1 MVRRNSARVLSF
13 FVRVQKLNRKA
24 CLVSTIIVGLC
35 LACNPLFAQVNTGRI
50 LGTITDQ
57 SGGVIAGAMV
67 TVTNTGT
74 GVARTLTTDQAGEY
88 IAPNLLPGTYS
99 VRATSMGFQTFER
112 QNIAVGVGQDT
123 RIDAQLVPGQVTQT
137 VEVTS
142 APPLLDTTSAVVSG
156 TLEAQAIVDLPL
168 NGRNFENLLV
178 LRPGV
183 VAAPGGGTLTTS
195 TNGLQPQDNNYF
207 FEGLDSNDPFSG
219 QSITNTT
226 LPFGD
231 AATILPI
238 DAIQELNVENN
249 APAEFGRRPGAV
261 INIGLK
267 SGTNTIHGSAYAFGR
282 DGAWDARDF
291 LNPPATTA
299 PQPVELE
306 QWGAT
311 VGGPIVKKKLF
322 YFAGFERQSYSV
334 GNSFPEQ
341 IPTSASIGDPS
352 QSIPDAAAFL
362 ASKNIPLN
370 PLSLKLLPLYGTNTG
385 PSSAFS
391 NGFPDVISVDNGI
404 GKLDYHINDH
414 HTISGSYFYGTGDAI
429 GEDAVRT
436 QPFFRQTGGLTA
448 EFLTTSW
455 TWTPNSTWV
464 NDLRIGWNR
473 YLRQLAVADN
483 TTPASSDGI
492 NTGITNPL
500 LLGLPAI
507 EVSGFTQLGGDSN
520 SPKAFG
526 PGNDYDVVDH
536 VSFLHGKHAF
546 KFGGEALYY
555 TAFDAQFNAG
565 RGIFSFKSNA
575 VVNGVPL
582 NPLESFLAGAPD
594 PKQGGRILEGSANRT
609 FSQWNFSGFFEDS
622 WRATK
627 KLTVNMGLRYEYY
640 TPLSE
645 INNLIGSFSPQ
656 VGFEQQGV
664 NISHPYNPDYKDVSP
679 RLGIAYDLTGKGTT
693 VIRAGFGFYYTEI
706 IDLQLVGDTS
716 LPGSNPGISSIPTAF
731 ATVLPNGTVQAP
743 LNPRNGIGSAAVSI
757 PGSNLDWNL
766 APVPVLPASVSNGF
780 VCGNGLRPGPGLPK
794 NPAPCSVLFT
804 TPNLP
809 SPRVTSW
816 NLGIQH
822 AFSPG
827 LSIEA
832 NYIGN
837 HGSRLTS
844 ITDINQINP
853 NSPAELACGHC
864 ESITDLP
871 FYSQFPYLQYIDQ
884 MSDTAISNYEG
895 LQATLTA
902 RNFHNLSFIAG
913 YTYSHAL
920 DDLPGGDFHVVNP
933 QNSLNPMGDYGASQ
947 FDVRHHFSFTP
958 TYNIP
963 GKKSPGQ
970 LLEGW
975 VLSSAIVFETGQP
988 WSPTDSTDLS
998 GTNELQDRWDF
1009 YGTPS
1014 DFNATFNPPA
1024 FYPGNITLANGTQ
1037 VINPGLPQECVQQA
1051 TAIGSFNPANPNNP
1065 TGRFFN
1071 TGCYVAGPGARSFM
1085 IAPAP
1090 GQFGTMARNLFYGP
1104 HFADWDFSIFKNWKF
1119 KERLTAQFRAEFFNI
1134 LNHPIYANPGGP
1146 LGNTDPEA
1154 PSLFGCGCATPDVAS
1169 TNPVLGTGAAREIQ
1183 LGLKLL
1189 F

>member
-1 MVRRNSARVLSF
+1 MVRRNSARVLSL
-13 FVRVQKLNRKA
+13 FVVQKLNRKTF
-24 CLVSTIIVGLC
+24 LVSTIIVSLC
-35 LACNPLFAQVNTGRI
+35 LVCSPLFAQVNTGRI
-50 LGTITDQ
+50 LGSVADQ
-57 SGGVIAGAMV
+57 TGGVIAGAMV

-88 IAPNLLPGTYS
+88 TAPNLNPGTYT
-99 VRATSMGFQTFER
+99 VRATAMGFQTFER

-123 RIDAQLVPGQVTQT
+123 RVDAQLTPGQVTQT
-137 VEVTS
+137 VEVT
-142 APPLLDTTSAVVSG
+142 AAVPLLDTTSAVVSG
-156 TLEAQAIVDLPL
+156 TLDTRTIVDLPM
-168 NGRNFENLLV
+168 NGRNFQNLLV

-183 VAAPGGGTLTTS
+183 QAAPGGGTLTTS

-207 FEGLDSNDPFSG
+207 YEGLDSNDPFSG
-219 QSITNTT
+219 QSVTNTT

-261 INIGLK
+261 INVGLK
-267 SGTNTIHGSAYAFGR
+267 SGTNAIHGSAYAFGR

-291 LNPPATTA
+291 INPPSSAP

-311 VGGPIVKKKLF
+311 VGGPIVKNKLF

-334 GNSFPEQ
+334 GNSFPES

-352 QSIPDAAAFL
+352 QSIPDAEAFL
-362 ASKNIPLN
+362 AANGVPLN
-370 PLSLKLLPLYGTNTG
+370 ALSLKLLPQFGTNNG

-391 NGFPDVISVDNGI
+391 IGFPDVIAVDNGV

-414 HTISGSYFYGTGDAI
+414 HAISGSYFYGTGNAI
-429 GEDAVRT
+429 GEDNVRT
-436 QPFFRQTGGLTA
+436 QPYFRQTGGLTA

-464 NDLRIGWNR
+464 NDLRVGWNR
-473 YLRQLAVADN
+473 YDRELSVADSQ
-483 TTPASSDGI
+483 TPASSYGI

-500 LLGLPAI
+500 LGGLPTI
-507 EVSGFTQLGGDSN
+507 QFSNFTQLGGDSN

-526 PGNDYDVVDH
+526 PGNDYDLVDH

-546 KFGGEALYY
+546 KFGGEILTYNGF
-555 TAFDAQFNAG
+555 TAQYNAG
-565 RGIFSFKSNA
+565 RGIFNFKNSAVASN
-575 VVNGVPL
+575 GTPL
-582 NPLESFLAGAPD
+582 NSLEAFLAGYPD
-594 PKQGGRILEGSANRT
+594 PKQGAKLLEGNANRT
-609 FSQWNFSGFFEDS
+609 FTQWDYSGFFEDS
-622 WRATK
+622 WRATR
-627 KLTVNMGLRYEYY
+627 KLTVNAGLRYEFF

-645 INNLIGSFSPQ
+645 VNNLIGSFSPQ

-664 NISHPYNPDYKDVSP
+664 NIKHPYNPDYKDISP

-693 VIRAGFGFYYTEI
+693 VVRAGFGLYYTEI
-706 IDLQLVGDTS
+706 IALQLTADTT
-716 LPGSNPGISSIPTAF
+716 LPGSNPGIGSIPTAY
-731 ATVLPNGTVQAP
+731 TTYLPNGTAQAP
-743 LNPRNGIGSAAVSI
+743 LAPTGGIGSTAVAI
-757 PGSNLDWNL
+757 PGSSLNWNL
-766 APVPVLPASVSNGF
+766 GVPVLPASTASGF
-780 VCGNGLRPGPGLPK
+780 ACGNGLRPGPGLPK
-794 NPAPCSVLFT
+794 NPPPCSVLFT
-804 TPNLP
+804 SPNLP
-809 SPRVTSW
+809 SPRVASW
-816 NLGIQH
+816 NVGIQH
-822 AFSPG
+822 AITPL

-832 NYIGN
+832 DYIGN
-837 HGSRLTS
+837 HGSRLNVM
-844 ITDINQINP
+844 TDLNQINP
-853 NSPAELACGHC
+853 NSPAEIACGHC

-871 FYSQFPYLQYIDQ
+871 LYSQFPYLQYVDQ
-884 MSDTAISNYEG
+884 FSDTGISNYNA
-895 LQATLTA
+895 LQTTLTA

-920 DDLPGGDFHVVNP
+920 SDIPGGNFHVVTP
-933 QNSLNPMGDYGASQ
+933 QNSLNPMGDYGASE
-947 FDVRHHFSFTP
+947 FDIRHHFSFTP
-958 TYNIP
+958 TYNVP

-970 LLEGW
+970 MLEGW
-975 VLSSAIVFETGQP
+975 VLSSAIIIETGQP
-988 WSPTDSTDLS
+988 WSPIDSSNDPS
-998 GTNELQDRWDF
+998 RTNEQQDRWDF
-1009 YGTPS
+1009 FGTPS
-1014 DFNATFNPPA
+1014 DFNATFNPIPYYSSVASMPA
-1024 FYPGNITLANGTQ
+1024 TCSQAFNAAGGTATLAY
-1037 VINPGLPQECVQQA
+1037 
-1051 TAIGSFNPANPNNP
+1051 
-1065 TGRFFN
+1065 
-1071 TGCYVAGPGARSFM
+1071 GCYAAGPGARSVM

-1104 HFADWDFSIFKNWKF
+1104 HFADWDFSIFKNWHF

-1146 LGNTDPEA
+1146 ISSNDPSSPA
-1154 PSLFGCGCATPDVAS
+1154 LFGCGCETPDVAS